1 MKRKN
6 LTPLANSIAN
16 VENVSVSD
24 NNEKKLKKQDI
35 IDNLSSISQSGDRGF
50 ESKKLSSLEKKSLVD

>member
-1 MKRKN
+1 MSVSEKNNDNRKEDEKITKLENEKKKN

-24 NNEKKLKKQDI
+24 NDEKKIKKTRY
-35 IDNLSSISQSGDRGF
+35 N
-50 ESKKLSSLEKKSLVD
+50 

>member
-1 MKRKN
+1 MSISEKNNDNRKEDEKITKLENEKKKN

-24 NNEKKLKKQDI
+24 NDEKKIKKTRY
-35 IDNLSSISQSGDRGF
+35 N
-50 ESKKLSSLEKKSLVD
+50 